1 MVLSERRVVAS
12 LQVGVHEMGE
22 NGVVALTLQD
32 HHREFGHAM
41 IAPSEECVTSSKRN
55 VVLVPKS
62 SRASR
67 FRVDLWDSD
76 GSVEPGVDNCCGV
89 QWVVVL

>member
-1 MVLSERRVVAS
+1 M
-12 LQVGVHEMGE
+12 
-22 NGVVALTLQD
+22 
-32 HHREFGHAM
+32 M

-89 QWVVVL
+89 QWIVVL